1 MKKVT
6 LAVIGAGCRGMYAYA
21 PYLLENQH
29 LGNIIAIAEPNEQ
42 KRNLFKKM
50 YNIDEK
56 NVFKDWQ
63 SLLENDKIADA
74 IIIANNDED
83 HFNPTKIAL
92 EKGYNVLLEK
102 PMSNK
107 LDEVIELGNLAK
119 IHSDKV
125 FMVCHVLRYTPFF
138 TELKRIID
146 SKELGQLVNISHHEN
161 IGYWHFAH
169 SYTRGNWRNSN
180 KTSPLILAKS
190 CHDMDLLLWL
200 IGKKCLNI
208 ASFGSLS
215 HMKEENFIEGIMSD
229 RCIDC
234 TIENNCPYSAKKIY
248 LEDNKLVASLNA
260 VCTNPTKENLKKA
273 IDDGPYGRCIYKCD
287 NNVVDHMV
295 NILEFEDNVTAT
307 FNLSAFTK
315 ECTRT
320 TKLMFTHGEIGANH
334 MKNLIDVYKFGENSH
349 KVIYPKVQKSGH
361 GGGDY
366 GIIKDFISIIQNN
379 YGDYKTSAAESI
391 DSHIMAFA
399 AEYSRLNKMVVNINE
414 FKNKCFKSK
423 NDR

>member
-169 SYTRGNWRNSN
+169 SYTRGNWRDSN

-366 GIIKDFISIIQNN
+366 GIIKDFISILQNN
-379 YGDYKTSAAESI
+379 NGDYKTSALKSV

-399 AEYSRLNKMVVNINE
+399 AEYARVNKVVVNMNE
-414 FKNKCFKSK
+414 FKNTCFKS
-423 NDR
+423 NDVR

>member
-83 HFNPTKIAL
+83 HFKPVKIAL

-234 TIENNCPYSAKKIY
+234 TIENNWPYSAKKKY

>member
-169 SYTRGNWRNSN
+169 SYTRGNWRDSN
-180 KTSPLILAKS
+180 TTSPLILAKS

-200 IGKKCLNI
+200 TGKNCLNI

-215 HMKEENFIEGIMSD
+215 HMREENFIKEAMSD
-229 RCIDC
+229 RCVNC
-234 TIENNCPYSAKKIY
+234 SMESNCPYSAKKIY
-248 LEDNKLVASLNA
+248 LEDYL
-260 VCTNPTKENLKKA
+260 
-273 IDDGPYGRCIYKCD
+273 
-287 NNVVDHMV
+287 
-295 NILEFEDNVTAT
+295 
-307 FNLSAFTK
+307 
-315 ECTRT
+315 
-320 TKLMFTHGEIGANH
+320 
-334 MKNLIDVYKFGENSH
+334 
-349 KVIYPKVQKSGH
+349 
-361 GGGDY
+361 
-366 GIIKDFISIIQNN
+366 
-379 YGDYKTSAAESI
+379 
-391 DSHIMAFA
+391 
-399 AEYSRLNKMVVNINE
+399 
-414 FKNKCFKSK
+414 
-423 NDR
+423 

>member
-1 MKKVT
+1 MKKIT

-21 PYLLENQH
+21 PYLLENPN
-29 LGNIIAIAEPNEQ
+29 LGKVVAIAEPDDK
-42 KRNLFKKM
+42 KRELFKKI
-50 YNIDEK
+50 YNIDEN

-63 SLLENDKIADA
+63 TLLENDKISDA
-74 IIIANNDED
+74 IIIANNDDD
-83 HFNPTKIAL
+83 HFKPTKIAL
-92 EKGYNVLLEK
+92 EKGYDVLLEK

-107 LDEVIELGNLAK
+107 LDEITQLGNLAK
-119 IHSDKV
+119 VHKDKV

-146 SKELGQLVNISHHEN
+146 SKELGELVNISHHEN

-180 KTSPLILAKS
+180 ETSPLILAKS
-190 CHDMDLLLWL
+190 CHDLDLLLWL
-200 IGKKCLNI
+200 TGKKCLNI

-215 HMKEENFIEGIMSD
+215 HMKEENFIEGLMDD
-229 RCIDC
+229 RCVNC
-234 TIENNCPYSAKKIY
+234 NIESSCPYSAKKIY
-248 LEDNKLVASLNA
+248 LEDNKIVASLNA

-273 IDDGPYGRCIYKCD
+273 IINGPYGKCVYKCD

-334 MKNLIDVYKFGENSH
+334 MKNLIDVYKFGDNSH
-349 KVIYPKVQKSGH
+349 KVIYPKLQKSGH
-361 GGGDY
+361 GGGDF
-366 GIIKDFISIIQNN
+366 GIIKDFISMVQNKN
-379 YGDYKTSAAESI
+379 GYYKTSALESI
-391 DSHIMAFA
+391 ESHIMAFA
-399 AEYSRLNKMVVNINE
+399 AEYSRLNKVVVNINE
-414 FKNKCFKSK
+414 FKNKCFK
-423 NDR
+423 

>member
-1 MKKVT
+1 
-6 LAVIGAGCRGMYAYA
+6 
-21 PYLLENQH
+21 
-29 LGNIIAIAEPNEQ
+29 
-42 KRNLFKKM
+42 
-50 YNIDEK
+50 
-56 NVFKDWQ
+56 
-63 SLLENDKIADA
+63 
-74 IIIANNDED
+74 
-83 HFNPTKIAL
+83 
-92 EKGYNVLLEK
+92 
-102 PMSNK
+102 
-107 LDEVIELGNLAK
+107 
-119 IHSDKV
+119 
-125 FMVCHVLRYTPFF
+125 
-138 TELKRIID
+138 
-146 SKELGQLVNISHHEN
+146 
-161 IGYWHFAH
+161 
-169 SYTRGNWRNSN
+169 
-180 KTSPLILAKS
+180 
-190 CHDMDLLLWL
+190 
-200 IGKKCLNI
+200 
-208 ASFGSLS
+208 
-215 HMKEENFIEGIMSD
+215 
-229 RCIDC
+229 
-234 TIENNCPYSAKKIY
+234 
-248 LEDNKLVASLNA
+248 
-260 VCTNPTKENLKKA
+260 
-273 IDDGPYGRCIYKCD
+273 
-287 NNVVDHMV
+287 MV

>member
-169 SYTRGNWRNSN
+169 SYTRGNWRDSN

>member
-42 KRNLFKKM
+42 KRNLFKEM

-169 SYTRGNWRNSN
+169 SYTRGNWRDSN

>member
-42 KRNLFKKM
+42 KRNLLKKM

-169 SYTRGNWRNSN
+169 SYTRGNWRDSN

-366 GIIKDFISIIQNN
+366 GIIKDFISILQNN
-379 YGDYKTSAAESI
+379 NGDYKTSALKSV

-399 AEYSRLNKMVVNINE
+399 AEYARVNKVVVNMNE
-414 FKNKCFKSK
+414 FKNTCFKS
-423 NDR
+423 NDVR

>member
-1 MKKVT
+1 MKKIT

-21 PYLLENQH
+21 PYLLENPN
-29 LGNIIAIAEPNEQ
+29 LGKVVAIAEPDDK
-42 KRNLFKKM
+42 KRDLFKKM
-50 YNIDEK
+50 YNIDEN

-63 SLLENDKIADA
+63 NLLENDKIADA
-74 IIIANNDED
+74 IVIANNDDD
-83 HFNPTKIAL
+83 HFNPAKTAL
-92 EKGYNVLLEK
+92 EKGYDVLLEK

-107 LDEVIELGNLAK
+107 LNEIIQLGNLAE
-119 IHSDKV
+119 IHKDKV

-146 SKELGQLVNISHHEN
+146 SKELGELVNISHHEN

-169 SYTRGNWRNSN
+169 SYTRGNWRDSN
-180 KTSPLILAKS
+180 ETSPLILAKS
-190 CHDMDLLLWL
+190 CHDLDLLLWL
-200 IGKKCLNI
+200 TGKKCLNI

-215 HMKEENFIEGIMSD
+215 HMREENFIEGIMSD
-229 RCIDC
+229 RCINC
-234 TIENNCPYSAKKIY
+234 NIEHNCPYSAKKIY
-248 LEDNKLVASLNA
+248 LEDNKIVASLNA

-273 IDDGPYGRCIYKCD
+273 IINGQYGRCVYKCD

-334 MKNLIDVYKFGENSH
+334 MKNLIDVYKFGDNSH
-349 KVIYPKVQKSGH
+349 KVIYPKIQKSGH

-366 GIIKDFISIIQNN
+366 GIIKDFISMVQNKN
-379 YGDYKTSAAESI
+379 GDYKTSALKSVE
-391 DSHIMAFA
+391 SHIMAFA
-399 AEYSRLNKMVVNINE
+399 AEHSRLNKVVVNINE
-414 FKNKCFKSK
+414 FKNKCFK
-423 NDR
+423 